1 MGFRSSMAATLLA
14 LATSLASAH
23 AQTAAELADQLEAEM
38 GETAQLRDLLTHPD
52 PARARGAMRLML
64 ASGNPDLM
72 RMALGA
78 GLSSGDPV
86 ARRMAL
92 EGYFSS
98 GPVLQMTFDG
108 SGLEDTGGLGKDMNA
123 LSGTMSSAG
132 TGYTATKLGEYDEAQ
147 SCWLWAGSRKCG
159 VRLSDAGVSLALFDK
174 WAPMALE
181 DDATLRGEHSL
192 YYSGVPVPVSVA
204 VAP

>member
-108 SGLEDTGGLGKDMNA
+108 SGLKDTGALAKDMSR
-123 LSGTMSSAG
+123 LSGTMSSDG
-132 TGYTATKLGEYDEAQ
+132 IGYTALKLGEYDDAQ
-147 SCWLWAGSRKCG
+147 SCWLWAGSNKCG
-159 VRLSDAGVSLALFDK
+159 VRLSDAGMSLALEGR
-174 WAPMALE
+174 WTPLALG
-181 DDATLRGEHSL
+181 DDAALKGEHPL
-192 YYSGVPVPVSVA
+192 YYTGAPVPVSIP